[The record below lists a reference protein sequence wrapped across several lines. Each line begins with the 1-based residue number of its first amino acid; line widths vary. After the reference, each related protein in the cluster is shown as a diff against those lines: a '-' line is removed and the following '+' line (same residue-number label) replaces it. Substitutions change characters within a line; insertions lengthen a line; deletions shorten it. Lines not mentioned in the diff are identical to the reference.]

1 MRVIEMKKTMKDYL
15 EKDHFDVIIDVR
27 DEDEFNE
34 GHVAGAINIPLSE
47 IHTYEENKDKHIAI
61 YCFSGRRA
69 GLAYDI
75 LQKHGYQDITNIG
88 GVSDGSVS
96 LIHE

>member
-1 MRVIEMKKTMKDYL
+1 MKQIMKDYL

-27 DEDEFNE
+27 EQDEFEE
-34 GHVAGAINIPLSE
+34 GHVKGAINIPLSE
-47 IHTYEENKDKHIAI
+47 VNTYEENKDKHIAV

-69 GLAYDI
+69 GLACDI
-75 LQKHGYQDITNIG
+75 LQKKGYQDITNIG
-88 GVSDGSVS
+88 GVSDGSVV